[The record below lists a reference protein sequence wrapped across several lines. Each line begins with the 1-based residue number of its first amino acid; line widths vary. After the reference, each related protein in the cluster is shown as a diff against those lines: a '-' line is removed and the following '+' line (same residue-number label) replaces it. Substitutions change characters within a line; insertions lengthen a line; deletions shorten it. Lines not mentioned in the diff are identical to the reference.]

1 MHYYQVITISHIK
14 VFKHRYSLDC
24 HQRQTHPLQRITG
37 RPSNSVSVN
46 PPKPIA
52 EDSKFVPENVRNL
65 NANTNMIES
74 ESDKE
79 PRTIPDPCIV
89 EPLSTM
95 TALKKQRKRKPTSK
109 DPETQLESN

>member
-1 MHYYQVITISHIK
+1 MTTYYIK

-37 RPSNSVSVN
+37 RTSNSVSVN

-52 EDSKFVPENVRNL
+52 EDSKCVPDNVSKL

-74 ESDKE
+74 DSDRE
-79 PRTIPDPCIV
+79 LRTIPDPCLV
-89 EPLSTM
+89 EPLPT
-95 TALKKQRKRKPTSK
+95 TITLKKQRKRRSTSK
-109 DPETQLESN
+109 DQDTHLENN